1 MHQAL
6 HNLCRYL
13 LDDTERL
20 DSLASVAVCEM
31 RQFVIEVIDRKR
43 YLRRLSRQFGQ
54 LQQQVLRSTKGSSPD
69 AQLAAAYRDAALG
82 NMRKRWNV
90 AFHEWCV
97 QAIEYYYLLDT
108 ELRERW
114 LHGSCG
120 DRPRVTVISEA
131 LRQAAPG
138 TNRHQVAQDLPTRLK
153 LLDLGS
159 CANYFVRHSTF
170 DVTALDLAPA
180 EGSVL
185 QCDVLKLKIGPAG
198 SKPVMEGSHLH
209 QLPAQGF
216 QVAVLALLLSYM
228 PDPNSRA
235 NVIAKVRRLLPT
247 DHSGLLIIADTVPSI
262 GRHSEGLPEWVSNV
276 EAAGYRLLQD
286 PQMHFSKKRDVRTGV
301 VNRAACF
308 SFATAEVSGE
318 SKAEPLPGLRLL
330 QDDKSNQK
338 A

>member
-1 MHQAL
+1 MDGSDRFQLPKDAAWPL
-6 HNLCRYL
+6 PADLLQNRMKRLLPPCKDNLF
-13 LDDTERL
+13 
-20 DSLASVAVCEM
+20 SASTSATAVCEM

-216 QVAVLALLLSYM
+216 QVAVLALLLS
-228 PDPNSRA
+228 PGSR
-235 NVIAKVRRLLPT
+235 NPT
-247 DHSGLLIIADTVPSI
+247 
-262 GRHSEGLPEWVSNV
+262 
-276 EAAGYRLLQD
+276 LQLGD
-286 PQMHFSKKRDVRTGV
+286 AFG
-301 VNRAACF
+301 
-308 SFATAEVSGE
+308 
-318 SKAEPLPGLRLL
+318 
-330 QDDKSNQK
+330 
-338 A
+338 